1 MKQIKSENRNLWL
14 FFLTAFAWSWLFWI
28 WEALASHGLISS
40 PLPSDLMELLGVFGP
55 TLAAIILT
63 VIYAGRVGLRELLGR
78 LPVWRVGVQW
88 YIFVLLWPVLL
99 SLLTTA
105 IHILSGGSAPDFANP
120 PIMSL
125 YPLPPEAKTVG
136 LLPLLVF
143 VFLQQTFI
151 GSSMREEIGWR
162 GYALYRLLKTKNA
175 LYASLILGVIW
186 GIWHL
191 PRFFSQGNPLVNV
204 FFGWF
209 FLGIVA
215 DAIFFTWIYNN
226 TKGSLL
232 LVLLFHTSIAITSL
246 FLSTATTPPFID
258 LALKGGLIV
267 VILRIWGPK
276 RMIRETNQKNDA
288 KTTSPNNG

>member
-1 MKQIKSENRNLWL
+1 MTMKQVKSENRDLWL
-14 FFLTAFAWSWLFWI
+14 FFLIAFAWSWLFWI
-28 WEALASHGLISS
+28 FEALVSHGLMSS
-40 PLPSDLMELLGVFGP
+40 PLPSDLMALLGVFGP

-63 VIYAGRVGLRELLGR
+63 VKYTGRVGLRELLGR
-78 LPVWRVGVQW
+78 LLLWRVGVQW
-88 YIFVLLWPVLL
+88 YIFVLLWPALL

-105 IHILSGGSAPDFANP
+105 VHILSGGSAPDFANP
-120 PIMSL
+120 LVMRY
-125 YPLPPEAKTVG
+125 YPLPPEAKAVG
-136 LLPLLVF
+136 LLPILVF

-151 GSSMREEIGWR
+151 GSSMGEEIGWR
-162 GYALYRLLKTKNA
+162 GYALPRLLKAKNA
-175 LYASLILGVIW
+175 LYASMTLGVIW

-191 PRFFSQGNPLVNV
+191 PRFFTQGNPLANV

-209 FLGIVA
+209 LLGIIA

-232 LVLLFHTSIAITSL
+232 LALLFHTSIAITSL
-246 FLSTATTPPFID
+246 FLSAATAPPFVE

-276 RMIRETNQKNDA
+276 RMIRKTN
-288 KTTSPNNG
+288 

>member
-55 TLAAIILT
+55 TFAAIILT

-78 LPVWRVGVQW
+78 LLVWRVGVQW
-88 YIFVLLWPVLL
+88 YIFVLLWPALF

-151 GSSMREEIGWR
+151 GSSMGEEIGWR
-162 GYALYRLLKTKNA
+162 GYALPRLLKTKNA

-215 DAIFFTWIYNN
+215 DTIFFTWIYNN

-246 FLSTATTPPFID
+246 FLSTATTPPFIG

-276 RMIRETNQKNDA
+276 RTIRKTNQKNDG